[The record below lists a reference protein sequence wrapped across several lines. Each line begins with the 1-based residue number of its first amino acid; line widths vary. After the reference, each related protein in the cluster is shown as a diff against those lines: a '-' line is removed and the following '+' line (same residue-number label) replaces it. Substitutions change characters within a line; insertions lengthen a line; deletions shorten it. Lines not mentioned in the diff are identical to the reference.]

1 MEKYLLNEKTGVICK
16 EGTSEMDI
24 TLLGEIIEK
33 EDKFVLEAIK
43 ENGEIVKAELSKEEY
58 FNGKEFTIKI
68 EKEEKKK
75 ENNILTIDIIIEVG
89 QKFSDG
95 HLIAYTEKENG
106 VIEFLIDT
114 EESEGKLFTYT
125 TEEIIKLAKKYG
137 VIKEKG
143 LKLVNKENE
152 IMEFDSV
159 NEFYNHLLAETG
171 KEKINK
177 GLLYNLKNG
186 KSKSC
191 YGYRLFLEE
200 EK

>member
-24 TLLGEIIEK
+24 TLLGEVIEK

-43 ENGEIVKAELSKEEY
+43 ENGDIVEAELSKEEY
-58 FNGKEFTIKI
+58 FNGKEFTIKV
-68 EKEEKKK
+68 EKK
-75 ENNILTIDIIIEVG
+75 ENNILTTDILIEVG

-95 HLIAYTEKENG
+95 HLIMYTEKADG
-106 VIEFLIDT
+106 TIEFLIYT
-114 EESEGKLFTYT
+114 EENGEQSFTYT
-125 TEEIIKLAKKYG
+125 SEEVIKLAKKYG
-137 VIKEKG
+137 VIKVKG

-177 GLLYNLKNG
+177 GLLYIFF
-186 KSKSC
+186 SV
-191 YGYRLFLEE
+191 LFRNRHKKIL
-200 EK
+200 